1 MALFP
6 DFFELHGDRCFGDD
20 EAVVGGIASF
30 HGIPV
35 TVVGIQKGR
44 DFNDNK
50 RRNFGMP
57 NPEGYRKALRLLK
70 QAERFHR
77 PVICFVDTPGAYCGV
92 GAEERGQGQAIA
104 ENLQKLAALK
114 TPILSIVIGE
124 GSSGGAL
131 GLATAD
137 EVWMMENA
145 VYSILSPEGFAAIL
159 YRDARQCGL
168 AAENMRMTS
177 ADLLELGV
185 IERIIPE
192 KEPVTVENVATIT
205 EQLDPEI
212 LEFIGKYAEMSAEE
226 LRNHRYDR
234 YRKF

>member
-1 MALFP
+1 
-6 DFFELHGDRCFGDD
+6 
-20 EAVVGGIASF
+20 
-30 HGIPV
+30 
-35 TVVGIQKGR
+35 
-44 DFNDNK
+44 
-50 RRNFGMP
+50 MP

-159 YRDARQCGL
+159 YRDAKQCEL